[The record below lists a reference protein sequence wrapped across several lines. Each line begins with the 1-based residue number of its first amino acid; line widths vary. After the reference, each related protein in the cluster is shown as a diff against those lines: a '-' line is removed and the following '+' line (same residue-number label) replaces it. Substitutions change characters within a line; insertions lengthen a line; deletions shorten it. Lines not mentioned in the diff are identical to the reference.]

1 MNQIK
6 NNEWTIHVAANGLN
20 YYYNKETNKSTWEKP
35 EELKT
40 EDEKIYQ
47 CDW

>member
-1 MNQIK
+1 MSVI
-6 NNEWTIHVAANGLN
+6 NNEWTIHVAGNGLN
-20 YYYNKETNKSTWEKP
+20 YYFNKETKKSTWEKP

-40 EDEKIYQ
+40 EEEKIYQ